1 MLFSPRRT
9 ALAVSGVLLAIAVVG
24 CGSSSGTPT
33 AAPVTDP
40 NQILSRS
47 ATGMTAVQTVHFE
60 AVVGGSVNPSA
71 LGSWSRTAGLS
82 GLSGS
87 FRLDGATVSGDVD
100 VQKRAFHAVASMPTL
115 FGLSADIIQVDG
127 YQYSKTSLAG
137 TNKYTKSPPLTLPI
151 ASAAPGATLDISSTV
166 TSLMSSLAA
175 AGASATLVG
184 RDQVD
189 GRDAYHVSI
198 SMPKDLINQ
207 QMGALGGDAASGI
220 SIDTASLDYW
230 VYVDSL
236 NPAKIELE
244 AASATVGHLTITLT
258 LTKYNQPVTIKTPA
272 DSEIQAGQ

>member
-1 MLFSPRRT
+1 
-9 ALAVSGVLLAIAVVG
+9 
-24 CGSSSGTPT
+24 
-33 AAPVTDP
+33 
-40 NQILSRS
+40 
-47 ATGMTAVQTVHFE
+47 
-60 AVVGGSVNPSA
+60 
-71 LGSWSRTAGLS
+71 
-82 GLSGS
+82 
-87 FRLDGATVSGDVD
+87 
-100 VQKRAFHAVASMPTL
+100 MPTL

-166 TSLMSSLAA
+166 ISLMSSLAA

-189 GRDAYHVSI
+189 GRAAYHVSI